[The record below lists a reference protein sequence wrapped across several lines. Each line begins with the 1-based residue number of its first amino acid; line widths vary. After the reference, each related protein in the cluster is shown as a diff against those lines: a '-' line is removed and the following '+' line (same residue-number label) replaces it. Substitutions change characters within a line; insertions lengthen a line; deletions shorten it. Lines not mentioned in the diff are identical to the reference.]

1 MKNEFFK
8 RILSSII
15 LLPIVIF
22 FIIKGSFLFNS
33 LILICSIISLYEWQL
48 MSKGKN
54 YNIFGLIYIIASF
67 YIIYLLRNHG
77 DAQYLFF
84 LLILIIC
91 ISTDIGGYVF
101 GKIFKGPKLTKI
113 SPNKTYAGMIG
124 AFLLSIFTATF
135 FLTYYDYY
143 LIDKF
148 EILNIYNFIFI
159 IFISFVSQF
168 GDILISFFKRRSK
181 IKNSGKII
189 PGHGGLLDRID
200 GMIFA
205 FPASYLIFKIIN

>member
-33 LILICSIISLYEWQL
+33 LILICSIITLYEWQL

-54 YNIFGLIYIIASF
+54 YNIFGFIYIIASF
-67 YIIYLLRNHG
+67 YIIYLLRNYS
-77 DAQYLFF
+77 DDKYLFF

-101 GKIFKGPKLTKI
+101 GKVFKGPKLTKI

-143 LIDKF
+143 LIDRF

-159 IFISFVSQF
+159 IFISFVSQC

>member
-22 FIIKGSFLFNS
+22 FIIEGSFLFNS
-33 LILICSIISLYEWQL
+33 LILISLIITLYEWQL

-54 YNIFGLIYIIASF
+54 YNIFGFIYIIASF
-67 YIIYLLRNHG
+67 YIIYLLRNYS
-77 DAQYLFF
+77 DDKYLFF

-135 FLTYYDYY
+135 FLNYYDYY
-143 LIDKF
+143 IIDRF

>member
-1 MKNEFFK
+1 MKNELFK
-8 RILSSII
+8 RISSSII

-33 LILICSIISLYEWQL
+33 LILICSIITLYEWQL

-54 YNIFGLIYIIASF
+54 YNIFGFIYIIASF
-67 YIIYLLRNHG
+67 YIIYLLRNHSH
-77 DAQYLFF
+77 DQYLFF

-101 GKIFKGPKLTKI
+101 GKVFKGPKLTKI

>member
-1 MKNEFFK
+1 MKNELFK

-33 LILICSIISLYEWQL
+33 LILICSIITLYEWQL

-54 YNIFGLIYIIASF
+54 YNIFGFIYIIASF
-67 YIIYLLRNHG
+67 YIIYLLRNYS
-77 DAQYLFF
+77 DDQYLFF

-101 GKIFKGPKLTKI
+101 GKVFKGPKLTKI

-143 LIDKF
+143 LIDRF

-159 IFISFVSQF
+159 IFISFVSQC